1 MFLFSA
7 SVMSDSLQYHGLH
20 NAKYPCPSPS
30 PGVSSNSC
38 PLSWWC
44 HPTISSSVTP
54 FSSRLQPFPASGSS
68 PMSWFFGASSG
79 QSIGASA
86 LALVLPTNIQGWFL
100 CDWLVCSPCI
110 PRDSQ
115 ESSPAPQFECINSSV
130 LSFLYGPTLTLV
142 YNYWKNNWYLS
153 FISTKQWLQ
162 YLYILQN
169 DHHCKFT

>member
-1 MFLFSA
+1 MLLFSH
-7 SVMSDSLQYHGLH
+7 SITSDSLWPHGLQH
-20 NAKYPCPSPS
+20 ARLPCLSPS
-30 PGVSSNSC
+30 PGVCSNSC

-44 HPTISSSVTP
+44 LPTVSSSVTP
-54 FSSRLQPFPASGSS
+54 FSSCLQSFPASGSS

-79 QSIGASA
+79 QSTGASA

-100 CDWLVCSPCI
+100 WDWLVWSPCI

-130 LSFLYGPTLTLV
+130 LSFLYGPTPTSV
-142 YNYWKNNWYLS
+142 HNYWKNNWHLS

-162 YLYILQN
+162 YLYVLQN